1 MIEII
6 QETLIDSI
14 KLLPFLFITYL
25 IMEYIEHKM
34 GEKSKKAIQKSGKWG
49 PLFGSLLGIFPQCGF
64 SVSATNLYAGRVITL
79 GTLIA
84 VYLSTSDEMLPIFIS
99 EGVSPIIIFKILG
112 IKLIIGMIA
121 GFIIDFVIHLFRK
134 NKKEDIEKIEIEH
147 VCEEEHCHCH
157 ENGILKSSIKHT
169 LSIFLFIII
178 ISFLINTIVHF
189 VGEETIAS
197 WILNK
202 SIIGP
207 AIAALIG
214 LIPNC
219 AASVILTNLYLENV
233 ISVGSMIAGLLTGA
247 GVGLAI
253 LFKTNKNWKENVK
266 IVGLLYLIGTIS
278 GIILQAINISI

>member
-49 PLFGSLLGIFPQCGF
+49 PLLGSLLGIFPQCGF

-121 GFIIDFVIHLFRK
+121 GFIIDFAIHLFRK
-134 NKKEDIEKIEIEH
+134 NRKEDIEKIEIEH

-202 SIIGP
+202 PIIGP

-253 LFKTNKNWKENVK
+253 LFKTNKNWKENAK